1 MHFRWVPWILGVA
14 GVAQH
19 ALIALLK
26 PDDYISLDT
35 SYLVM
40 WLSVIGAL
48 VVCYLSCWD
57 CGDDGCGCCGDGCG
71 CGDCGHC
78 MPTGNGNAHEHGHE
92 GHSH

>member
-1 MHFRWVPWILGVA
+1 MHFRWVPWILGLA

-26 PDDYISLDT
+26 PEDYISLDT

-40 WLSVIGAL
+40 WLSIIGAL
-48 VVCYLSCWD
+48 VVCYLSCWGD
-57 CGDDGCGCCGDGCG
+57 CYGDGCDCCGDGCA
-71 CGDCGHC
+71 CGDCDECMSPNGH
-78 MPTGNGNAHEHGHE
+78 AQHEGHE